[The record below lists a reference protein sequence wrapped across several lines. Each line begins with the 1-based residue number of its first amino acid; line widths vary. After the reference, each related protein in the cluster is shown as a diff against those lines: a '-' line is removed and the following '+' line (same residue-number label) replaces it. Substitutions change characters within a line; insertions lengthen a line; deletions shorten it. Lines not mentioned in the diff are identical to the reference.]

1 RGFVLELVT
10 MLRRERVMYR
20 IDDIY
25 RKEEG
30 LPTLSLGVKWRKLFA
45 ATVLEVPALVFIL
58 GDLW

>member
-1 RGFVLELVT
+1 MSGNESSLWLHSQRL
-10 MLRRERVMYR
+10 